1 VGFFLPKYKLRA
13 TVFPNAKLAGPA
25 QQNAK
30 GVERAVE
37 GFCTEA
43 EIGWIFLFES
53 IVTIEKAQFGK
64 INASKRQ
71 HFY

>member
-1 VGFFLPKYKLRA
+1 LPKYKIRA

-43 EIGWIFLFES
+43 ETGLDFFIRFDRNPL
-53 IVTIEKAQFGK
+53 KRL
-64 INASKRQ
+64 NSKK
-71 HFY
+71 